1 MPSTAASEVQITTAQ
16 WTDLIARVQ
25 RAEASA
31 EASAKQLA
39 ERDLAEARAD
49 AVSQKLYPAQRNT
62 VTPKWNMAENIRRSV
77 VEPFGAELQGL
88 RFDSQQLQDAL
99 EAARALTVQNT
110 PEEFLRALTI
120 VQSSAD
126 TLHTNIQRE
135 LEATRLSLLIID
147 ELRLSHSRARSAIKS
162 ARDLDHWGAFAN
174 DDARR
179 EHIAFEV
186 EAAEDLKSKA
196 KNKFRKVKR
205 NPNKNGNV
213 TPAPPGKGKRRRGS
227 AKSRTKRVRTSP
239 SPDVPADP
247 DDAGAEDQEEEP
259 ELAEDE

>member
-1 MPSTAASEVQITTAQ
+1 MPSTAASEVQFTPAQ

-99 EAARALTVQNT
+99 KAARALAIQVT

-147 ELRLSHSRARSAIKS
+147 ELRLSHSRARPTIKS
-162 ARDLDHWGAFAN
+162 ARDSAHWGAFED

-179 EHIAFEV
+179 EHIAYEV
-186 EAAEDLKSKA
+186 QAAEDLKVKS
-196 KNKFRKVKR
+196 KR
-205 NPNKNGNV
+205 NPRKGKPKPVKPGNV
-213 TPAPPGKGKRRRGS
+213 PPSPSANGKRRRGS
-227 AKSRTKRVRTSP
+227 PRLRAKRGRTSSP
-239 SPDVPADP
+239 PDVPP
-247 DDAGAEDQEEEP
+247 DDDETGAEDQEEKREP
-259 ELAEDE
+259 VEDE

>member
-1 MPSTAASEVQITTAQ
+1 M
-16 WTDLIARVQ
+16 
-25 RAEASA
+25 
-31 EASAKQLA
+31 
-39 ERDLAEARAD
+39 
-49 AVSQKLYPAQRNT
+49 SQKLYPAQRNT
-62 VTPKWNMAENIRRSV
+62 VTPKWNLAENIRRSV

-99 EAARALTVQNT
+99 KAARALAIQVT

-162 ARDLDHWGAFAN
+162 ARDLDHWGAFEN

-179 EHIAFEV
+179 EHLSTRSREV
-186 EAAEDLKSKA
+186 LQLIRTALPQLPRQPLHVRPFLPS
-196 KNKFRKVKR
+196 
-205 NPNKNGNV
+205 
-213 TPAPPGKGKRRRGS
+213 GS
-227 AKSRTKRVRTSP
+227 
-239 SPDVPADP
+239 
-247 DDAGAEDQEEEP
+247 
-259 ELAEDE
+259 

>member
-1 MPSTAASEVQITTAQ
+1 M
-16 WTDLIARVQ
+16 
-25 RAEASA
+25 
-31 EASAKQLA
+31 
-39 ERDLAEARAD
+39 
-49 AVSQKLYPAQRNT
+49 SQKLYPAQRNT
-62 VTPKWNMAENIRRSV
+62 VTPKWNLAENIRRSV

-99 EAARALTVQNT
+99 KAARALAIQVT

-126 TLHTNIQRE
+126 TLHTNIRRE

-162 ARDLDHWGAFAN
+162 ARDLDHWGAFEN

-186 EAAEDLKSKA
+186 QAAEDLKSKA
-196 KNKFRKVKR
+196 KNKPRKVKR
-205 NPNKNGNV
+205 KPDKNGNV
-213 TPAPPGKGKRRRGS
+213 PSTPPGQGKRRRGS
-227 AKSRTKRVRTSP
+227 AKSRTKRVRTSS
-239 SPDVPADP
+239 SPDVPPDP
-247 DDAGAEDQEEEP
+247 DDTGAEDQEEEQ